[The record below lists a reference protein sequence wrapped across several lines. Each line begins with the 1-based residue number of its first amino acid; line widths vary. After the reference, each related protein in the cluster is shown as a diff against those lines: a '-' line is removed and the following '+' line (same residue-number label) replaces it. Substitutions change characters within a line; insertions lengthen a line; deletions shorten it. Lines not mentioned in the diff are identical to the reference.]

1 MHHKHLIVIFIFI
14 LSSCASDSLTP
25 SGNNEILP
33 LATGNSWRYARQDF
47 YRGEL
52 IAHDTLVI
60 TVLSQNSSG
69 SSSTWNIIMDSPNSL
84 DTIQVKKSSDGIY
97 SFKHFKDSAY
107 QSLVDLGFNPMALF
121 LSTHSQDVPQHLNF
135 SRLTDTTYQGKK
147 TTRIREHVELLRND
161 STVALYLDFDHSFV
175 PGIGEVSAHFVSDI
189 TQCLVCNLQNEF
201 WVYELVDYRVK

>member
-1 MHHKHLIVIFIFI
+1 MHRNFIIVIFLFT
-14 LSSCASDSLTP
+14 LCSCASDSLTP

-33 LATGNSWRYARQDF
+33 LAAGNSWRYARQDF

-60 TVLSQNSSG
+60 TVLSQDSSG
-69 SSSTWNIIMDSPNSL
+69 SSNWHLIMDSPNSL

-97 SFKHFKDSAY
+97 SYKHFKDSAY
-107 QSLVDLGFNPMALF
+107 RPLVDLGFNPMALF
-121 LSTHSQDVPQHLNF
+121 LSTHSQDIPQHQNF
-135 SRLTDTTYQGKK
+135 SRLTDTTFQGKK

-175 PGIGEVSAHFVSDI
+175 AGIGEVSAHFVSDI